1 MSLRKPPVNR
11 LLCHAAK
18 CLKNGADWETRTPDP
33 LITNH
38 NVALFSL
45 RKAVKFTLYR
55 SFSLN
60 NLARRCKPSPTPQI
74 ERIGS

>member
-18 CLKNGADWETRTPDP
+18 SLKNGAGYRIRTHGP

-45 RKAVKFTLYR
+45 RKAAKFTLYR